1 MSNPATRVLIVAED
15 LLARAG
21 LASVLHG
28 RPDLVIVGQS
38 APMGDLEA
46 MIAASRPEVLL
57 WDLGWAAEPT
67 LDELMERSGEL
78 PPIVALL
85 PVAAQV
91 REARLAGVRG
101 MVSRD
106 APPEMLAQAVRA
118 AAHGLRVIDPAL
130 ERGQPRPEPGAVSP
144 LAEPLTDREL
154 DVLRL
159 VAEGLANKA
168 IAARLSV
175 SEHTVKFHLNAVL
188 RKLGAQSRTDAVVRA
203 TRLGLILL

>member
-1 MSNPATRVLIVAED
+1 MPDPVTRVLIVAED

-28 RPDLVIVGQS
+28 RPDVVIVGQS
-38 APMGDLEA
+38 GPLGDLEA
-46 MIAASRPEVLL
+46 MIAASRPDVLL
-57 WDLGWAAEPT
+57 WDLGWATEPD
-67 LDELMERSGEL
+67 LDELTVRSGEL

-85 PVAAQV
+85 PVGARV
-91 REARLAGVRG
+91 PGARLARLHGLLF
-101 MVSRD
+101 RD
-106 APPEMLAQAVRA
+106 AASETLA
-118 AAHGLRVIDPAL
+118 AAVLAAARGLRVMDPTLEPFRAGLDPMDAL
-130 ERGQPRPEPGAVSP
+130 P
-144 LAEPLTDREL
+144 LADPLTEREL
-154 DVLRL
+154 EVLRL

-175 SEHTVKFHLNAVL
+175 SEHTIKFHLNAVL